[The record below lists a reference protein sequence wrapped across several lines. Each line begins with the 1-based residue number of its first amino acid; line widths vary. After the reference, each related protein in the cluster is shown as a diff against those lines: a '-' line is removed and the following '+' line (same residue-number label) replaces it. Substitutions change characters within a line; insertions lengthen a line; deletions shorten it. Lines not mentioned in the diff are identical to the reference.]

1 MLYYGG
7 NSSLMILYVEI
18 ECHIY
23 EAQSLKDKRAVIKKV
38 IHRLQ
43 NSFNITISELDYQN
57 LWQRSLIGIATL
69 SQDRQHAEQVIDAC
83 LARIDSFTE
92 LEYRT
97 IERQWYG

>member
-1 MLYYGG
+1 
-7 NSSLMILYVEI
+7 MILYVEI